1 VGLVSPAQAI
11 GVVARASWSL
21 IVLGGVEQ
29 RIVAGGYEEVIKRML
44 INQKAEQPHWTIVE
58 DS

>member
-1 VGLVSPAQAI
+1 
-11 GVVARASWSL
+11 VVARASWSS

-29 RIVAGGYEEVIKRML
+29 RVVAGEYEEVIKRML

>member
-1 VGLVSPAQAI
+1 M
-11 GVVARASWSL
+11 VARASWSS

-29 RIVAGGYEEVIKRML
+29 RVVAGEYEEVIKRML